1 MAKQDKATYDSYA
14 PDAFDNPPAGPV
26 GVHRGPRS
34 AGARVAPYAIVLVAA
49 VLVGAL
55 TWSLVTGEFSKVTGL
70 GGNTTTTQSSGT
82 TSTSGSGTD
91 SSNGTGS
98 SDSTDGTSSNGTDSS
113 TDSDANS
120 DGSSDSTDSTDGST
134 SSNGTDN
141 TDNTDNSQSND
152 QSTQTDQNAA
162 VNKTTSVRVVNAA
175 GINGYAAQKKSSLES
190 AGYTA
195 VEAANP
201 TTTNLPSS
209 TVVWYQSEADKATA
223 QDVASTL
230 GISAV
235 EQVNGL
241 TTPIVVVLRN

>member
-55 TWSLVTGEFSKVTGL
+55 TWSLVTGEFSKATGL

-91 SSNGTGS
+91 SSNGTDS

-113 TDSDANS
+113 TDNGANS

-141 TDNTDNSQSND
+141 TDSSQSND

-162 VNKTTSVRVVNAA
+162 VNKTTSVRVVNGA
-175 GINGYAAQKKSSLES
+175 GISGYAAQKKSTLES

-209 TVVWYQSEADKATA
+209 TVVWYQNESDKATA

-241 TTPIVVVLRN
+241 TAPIVVVLRN

>member
-14 PDAFDNPPAGPV
+14 PDAFDNPPVGPV

-34 AGARVAPYAIVLVAA
+34 AGARVAPYIIVLIAA
-49 VLVGAL
+49 ILAGAL
-55 TWSLVTGEFSKVTGL
+55 TWSLVTGEFSKITGL
-70 GGNTTTTQSSGT
+70 GTTTTQSAGT
-82 TSTSGSGTD
+82 TSTSGSGT
-91 SSNGTGS
+91 GS
-98 SDSTDGTSSNGTDSS
+98 SSATSSNGTDSS
-113 TDSDANS
+113 TDSTDSSNNSDANS
-120 DGSSDSTDSTDGST
+120 NSSSDSTNSTDNSA
-134 SSNGTDN
+134 SSNKSDN
-141 TDNTDNSQSND
+141 STDNSQSND

-162 VNKTTSVRVVNAA
+162 VNKTTAVRVVNAA
-175 GINGYAAQKKSSLES
+175 GISGCAAQKKTSLEC

-209 TVVWYQSEADKATA
+209 TVVWYQNEADKATA

-230 GISAV
+230 GISTV

-241 TTPIVVVLRN
+241 ATPIVVVLRN